1 MNAGLLV
8 LVNGA
13 VNFAGVQADLC
24 IVDVVEQRRPTG
36 LGLGGFQSV
45 RHLGGG
51 SSARECNDHRELA
64 SPVYTIQPQR
74 KCNIPR

>member
-45 RHLGGG
+45 RHLVGG
-51 SSARECNDHRELA
+51 SSA
-64 SPVYTIQPQR
+64 
-74 KCNIPR
+74 